1 MTQTSGRLFDEMAK
15 VMTDAAGVAQGVRR
29 EAENVMRAQA
39 ERILQDLD
47 VVNRDEFEAM
57 KAIAVKAREESE
69 ALAARV
75 EALEAQLAAPKTRSK
90 KT

>member
-75 EALEAQLAAPKTRSK
+75 EALEAQLAAPKTQSK